1 MKKLYFLA
9 AALLLAPGAFAAP
22 TEADTAFAEGNFSA
36 ALKAYQQ
43 ALPAADSPAARYKP
57 NCA

>member
-22 TEADTAFAEGNFSA
+22 TEADTAFEEGNFSA

-43 ALPAADSPAARYKP
+43 ALPVAESKAAR
-57 NCA
+57 